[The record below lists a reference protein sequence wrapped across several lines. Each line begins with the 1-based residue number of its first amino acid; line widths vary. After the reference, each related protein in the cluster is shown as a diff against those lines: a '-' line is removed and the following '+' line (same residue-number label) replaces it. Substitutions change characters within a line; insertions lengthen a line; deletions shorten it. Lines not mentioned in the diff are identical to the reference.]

1 MTVNPA
7 PRRAVRRAGALL
19 VLAAI
24 AACGRDQ
31 SAATTGTAAEAGGT
45 LVIASPGE
53 VDILLPPLVAS
64 LQGGQIT
71 SALFDRL
78 AEIGDSLNTVG
89 DAGFTPRLAT
99 RWTWAPDSLSISFAL
114 DPRARWHDGQP
125 VRATDVKFSFD
136 VYTDPATGSPMADL
150 LQNVASVTTLD
161 SLTAVVHF
169 KTRRPEQFFDFVYN
183 LYVLPSHLL
192 GSVPHAQ
199 LRTSTFARQ
208 PVGTGQFRFV
218 RWDASQRVELVA
230 DTANWRGRPKLDR
243 VIWSF
248 APDPAAATAK
258 LLAGEADVWE
268 MLRGDALTKVATTP
282 TLRTMPYA
290 SLDVGSLLFNVRGGL
305 FADRAMRRAIGAS
318 LDRDALVR
326 SALDTLA
333 YVASGP
339 APRVLGGPP
348 ASHSPFDL
356 AAAERTLDSL
366 GWRAGADG
374 VRARGG
380 KPLAFSLLVPTT
392 SAPRIRLAVLVQEQL
407 KRVGAKVTIEQL

>member
-1 MTVNPA
+1 MIAASRPS
-7 PRRAVRRAGALL
+7 PRRLTLRVAALL
-19 VLAAI
+19 VLAAV

-31 SAATTGTAAEAGGT
+31 GGAGHAAADVGGT
-45 LVIASPGE
+45 LVIASPGDA
-53 VDILLPPLVAS
+53 DILLPPLVAT
-64 LQGGQIT
+64 LQAAQIT
-71 SALFDRL
+71 SQLFDRL

-89 DAGFTPRLAT
+89 DAGFTPRLAKSWSWS
-99 RWTWAPDSLSISFAL
+99 RDSLSVRFAL
-114 DPRARWHDGQP
+114 DPRARWHDGKP
-125 VRATDVKFSFD
+125 VRAEDVKFSYE
-136 VYTDPATGSPMADL
+136 VYSDPATGSPVAEL
-150 LQNVASVTTLD
+150 LQNVASVTTPD
-161 SLTAVVHF
+161 SLTAEVHF
-169 KTRRPEQFFDFVYN
+169 KKRTPEQFFDVVYN

-192 GSVPHAQ
+192 GSVPHAE

-218 RWDASQRVELVA
+218 RWDANQRLELVA

-268 MLRGDALTKVATTP
+268 MLRGDALTRVAAAP

-290 SLDVGSLLFNVRGGL
+290 SMDVGSLLFNVRGGL
-305 FADRAMRRAIGAS
+305 LADRALRRALGAA

-339 APRVLGGPP
+339 APRGR
-348 ASHSPFDL
+348 S
-356 AAAERTLDSL
+356 
-366 GWRAGADG
+366 
-374 VRARGG
+374 
-380 KPLAFSLLVPTT
+380 
-392 SAPRIRLAVLVQEQL
+392 IR
-407 KRVGAKVTIEQL
+407 